1 MELPRFAVVDV
12 ETTGLRPRRDKVLQI
27 GVVTVT
33 FDGDGDGTVSDRW
46 STLVR
51 LRWPWSRVGPTHIHG
66 IDRRTART
74 GVKADE
80 ALAALAER
88 LRGTVFTAHN
98 AAFDAAFLQRAA
110 RRHGVA
116 LPIERQLCTL
126 ELSRRLDPDRL
137 LSHRLGD
144 LCARYDIDL
153 VRPHDALA
161 DADATAA
168 VLPHLLRAYRVATAA
183 DLDTLYFD
191 PAPARTARHAR
202 PGTDPGTTSAHGA
215 GRCGT

>member
-12 ETTGLRPRRDKVLQI
+12 ETTGLRPRRDRVLQI
-27 GVVTVT
+27 GVVVVE
-33 FDGDGDGTVSDRW
+33 GDGAVADRW

-74 GVKADE
+74 GVKAVE
-80 ALAALAER
+80 ALSELAER

-98 AAFDAAFLQRAA
+98 AAFDIAFLQRAA

-126 ELSRRLDPDRL
+126 QLSRRLDPDRQ

-144 LCARYDIDL
+144 LCARYDITL

-168 VLPHLLRAYRVATAA
+168 VLPHLLRAHGVNTAA
-183 DLDTLYFD
+183 DLDTLYVN
-191 PAPARTARHAR
+191 PHVARHGQRSTARR
-202 PGTDPGTTSAHGA
+202 
-215 GRCGT
+215 